1 MYKIQINWNISYT
14 GSWNTK
20 LYSYFKTVH
29 QLLKKLNRNSA
40 PQAAISGSL
49 PMEMKTC
56 PQKDMYTHIY
66 QQTGGM
72 RIGGREKGPEEMG
85 ANENS

>member
-1 MYKIQINWNISYT
+1 
-14 GSWNTK
+14 
-20 LYSYFKTVH
+20 
-29 QLLKKLNRNSA
+29 
-40 PQAAISGSL
+40 
-49 PMEMKTC
+49 MEMKPC

-66 QQTGGM
+66 QQTGGR

>member
-1 MYKIQINWNISYT
+1 
-14 GSWNTK
+14 
-20 LYSYFKTVH
+20 
-29 QLLKKLNRNSA
+29 
-40 PQAAISGSL
+40 
-49 PMEMKTC
+49 MEMKTC

-66 QQTGGM
+66 PQTGGR

>member
-1 MYKIQINWNISYT
+1 MDKLEHFIHWQLEHKIID
-14 GSWNTK
+14 

-56 PQKDMYTHIY
+56 PQKDMYIHIY
-66 QQTGGM
+66 QQTGG
-72 RIGGREKGPEEMG
+72 RRRGGREVGPEEMG